1 MITRQFGAHARELK
15 ASLSRFGSTE
25 LRSANDI
32 GRAPCKNRHVSLPL
46 ATRAVEKEV
55 LPNGLVVIT
64 EPMAHVHSVSVGI
77 WLRSGSRREPAEL
90 NGISH
95 FIEHMV
101 FKGTARRTAEDIA
114 REVDSVG
121 GMLDAFTAKEMVCFN
136 TRVLDEHLPKAFD
149 VLADMVLEPKFAED
163 DIAREQSVILE
174 EIRMTQDNPE
184 DLVHELFTQ
193 NFWTSHAL
201 GKPILGTPETV
212 SAFTRRSLQEWF
224 RRWYAPNHLVITAAG
239 HLSHQQLV
247 ELVAERFA
255 KLSPSDNGTAD
266 SAPRPTPHI
275 TLRTKRELEQVHIC
289 IGVPALP
296 LTDDRRFAVS
306 ILNNVLGGG
315 MSSRLFQN
323 IRERQGLAYAI
334 FSEMNSYRDAGMLSV
349 YAGTSMETAAQV
361 IRSILEEL
369 RHLKDEPLSQEE
381 LRRAKDHL
389 KGATLL
395 ALEGSSSRMNSLAR
409 YHLYFNRHFTT
420 EELIQMLERVTADEV
435 QQLAREFFA
444 PERLAASVVGNL
456 NGFQLTRDQLA
467 L

>member
-1 MITRQFGAHARELK
+1 MTQAEQ
-15 ASLSRFGSTE
+15 
-25 LRSANDI
+25 
-32 GRAPCKNRHVSLPL
+32 PCKNRDVDLSNR
-46 ATRAVEKEV
+46 TRTVEKEV

-64 EPMAHVHSVSVGI
+64 EPMEHVRSVSVGI
-77 WLRSGSRREPAEL
+77 WLRSGSRREPAQL

-101 FKGTARRTAEDIA
+101 FKGTARRTAEEIA

-149 VLADMVLEPKFAED
+149 VLADMVLEPKFAQD

-193 NFWTSHAL
+193 NFWTPHAL

-212 SAFTRRSLQEWF
+212 SALTRSSLQEWF

-239 HLSHQQLV
+239 HLSHAQLV

-255 KLSPSDNGTAD
+255 KLAPSDKGTAD
-266 SAPRPTPHI
+266 SVPRPTPHI
-275 TLRTKRELEQVHIC
+275 TLRRKQELEQVHIC
-289 IGVPALP
+289 LGVPALP
-296 LTDDRRFAVS
+296 LTDDRRFVVS
-306 ILNNVLGGG
+306 ILNNILGGG

-349 YAGTSMETAAQV
+349 YAGTSMETARQV
-361 IRSILEEL
+361 IRSILEEF
-369 RHLKDEPLSQEE
+369 RRLKEEPLSEEE

-420 EELIQMLERVTADEV
+420 EELIEMLERVRADEV
-435 QQLAREFFA
+435 QQIAREFFA

-467 L
+467 V

>member
-1 MITRQFGAHARELK
+1 MNISNE
-15 ASLSRFGSTE
+15 
-25 LRSANDI
+25 
-32 GRAPCKNRHVSLPL
+32 NRTVQ
-46 ATRAVEKEV
+46 KEV

-64 EPMAHVHSVSVGI
+64 EPMEHVHSVSVGI

-101 FKGTARRTAEDIA
+101 FKGTRRRTAEDIA
-114 REVDSVG
+114 REVDSIG

-149 VLADMVLEPKFAED
+149 VLADMVLEPKFAEE

-174 EIRMTQDNPE
+174 EIRMTQDSPE

-193 NFWTSHAL
+193 NFWMPHSL

-212 SAFTRRSLQEWF
+212 SAFTRKSLQDWF
-224 RRWYAPNHLVITAAG
+224 RRYYAPNHILITAAG
-239 HLSHQQLV
+239 HLQHDQLV

-255 KLSPSDNGTAD
+255 NLVASEDAALDG
-266 SAPRPTPHI
+266 APRPAPHI
-275 TLRTKRELEQVHIC
+275 TLRTKHELEQVHLC
-289 IGVPALP
+289 LGVPALP

-349 YAGTSMETAAQV
+349 YAGTSIETAEQV
-361 IRSILEEL
+361 IRSILEEF
-369 RHLKDEPLSQEE
+369 RRMKEEPLTEEE
-381 LRRAKDHL
+381 LRRSKDHL

-409 YHLYFNRHFTT
+409 YHLYFGRHFTPQ
-420 EELIQMLERVTADEV
+420 ELIEMLERVTVGHV
-435 QQLAREFFA
+435 QQLACEFFA
-444 PERLAASVVGNL
+444 PERIAASVVGNL
-456 NGFQLTRDQLA
+456 NGFKLTREQLA
-467 L
+467 F